1 MMIKLDKES
10 NVPYYLQLKNQFK
23 EFILSEIYKPDTKLP
38 PTRQLA
44 ENLKINRNTVLT
56 AYEELEADGLVYSHV
71 GQGTFVSDASE
82 YLEKRER
89 AVRRKFNWTN
99 YFSAELDESALF
111 CLVQLYR
118 SCTSKA
124 KVSFGGAHPDD
135 DLYPLDLV
143 KRCFNSILREEK
155 SEILRYGPTEGYH
168 PLREF
173 LAKRMKNKGIETMVE
188 NIFITNGS
196 QQALEIA
203 SRILIEPGNY
213 VITEEPTYTGA
224 LSIFNTLKA
233 KVIGVPLDKD
243 GLNLDVLEDDL
254 KKYNPKFI
262 YTIPNFQNPTGITM
276 SISKRKKLIFL
287 AEKYNVPIIEDD
299 VSGDL
304 RFEGE
309 DLLPLK
315 ALDRTGQVVYVSS
328 LSKEL
333 IPGFR
338 VGWAVLN
345 ESIRDRFIA
354 IKQVEDLTTNTI
366 SQAILYKF
374 CSRGYLKTHLKKI
387 RRIYK
392 RRRDAIIRSIR
403 KYFPKNIELL
413 RPEGGLFVWVK
424 FPSEVDLNPIFESCL
439 KNGVI
444 FSLGSLFYN
453 SMNGKNEMRLSYAAN
468 SPEKIEEGIKIL
480 GEIISETIGKK
491 EREAEELEMLPIL

>member
-1 MMIKLDKES
+1 MMVKINKAS
-10 NVPYYLQLKNQFK
+10 NIPYYLQLKNQFK
-23 EFILSEIYKPDTKLP
+23 ELILSETYKPDTKLP

-44 ENLKINRNTVLT
+44 EKLKINRNTVLT
-56 AYEELEADGLVYSHV
+56 AYEELEADGLVHSHV
-71 GQGTFVSDASE
+71 GQGTFVSDMSE
-82 YLEKRER
+82 YLKERER
-89 AVRRKFNWTN
+89 DVQRKFNWTN
-99 YFSAELDESALF
+99 SFSAELDESALSS
-111 CLVQLYR
+111 LVQLYR
-118 SCTSKA
+118 SCISKA

-135 DLYPLDLV
+135 ILYPIELV
-143 KRCFNSILREEK
+143 KRCFNSVLREEG
-155 SEILRYGPTEGYH
+155 SEILRYGPIEGYY

-173 LAKRMKNKGIETMVE
+173 MTKWIKNKGIETSPE
-188 NIFITNGS
+188 NIFITSGS

-203 SRILIEPGNY
+203 SRILIEAGNY

-224 LSIFNTLKA
+224 LSIFNTLRA
-233 KVIGVPLDKD
+233 RIIGVPMEKD
-243 GLNLDVLEDDL
+243 GLNLDVLEDAL

-276 SISKRKKLIFL
+276 SINKRKRLILL

-309 DLLPLK
+309 DLLALK
-315 ALDRTGQVVYVSS
+315 ALDRTDQVIYVSS

-345 ESIRDRFIA
+345 ESVRDRFIA
-354 IKQVEDLTTNTI
+354 LKQVEDLTTNTI

-374 CSRGYLKTHLKKI
+374 CSRGYLKTHLRKV

-392 RRRDAIIRSIR
+392 ERRDTIIKSIK
-403 KYFPKNIELL
+403 KYLPKNIDLL
-413 RPEGGLFVWVK
+413 KPQGGLLVWIR
-424 FPSEVDLNPIFESCL
+424 FAPEVDLTPVFEACV

-444 FSLGSLFYN
+444 FSLGSLFYD
-453 SMNGKNEMRLSYAAN
+453 STDGKNELRLSYAAS
-468 SPEKIEEGIKIL
+468 SPKKIEEGIKIL

-491 EREAEELEMLPIL
+491 ESEAEELEMLPIL

>member
-1 MMIKLDKES
+1 MMIKIDKES
-10 NVPYYLQLKNQFK
+10 NVPYYLQLKNQFR
-23 EFILSEIYKPDTKLP
+23 ELILSEIYKPDTKLP

-44 ENLKINRNTVLT
+44 DMLKINRNTVLT
-56 AYEELEADGLVYSHV
+56 AYEELEADGMVYSHV
-71 GQGTFVSDASE
+71 GQGTFVSDVSE
-82 YLEKRER
+82 YRDKRER
-89 AVRRKFNWTN
+89 AFQRKFNWTN

-111 CLVQLYR
+111 SLVQLYR
-118 SCTSKA
+118 SCIAKA
-124 KVSFGGAHPDD
+124 KISFGGAHPDD
-135 DLYPLDLV
+135 ELYPVDLV
-143 KRCFNSILREEK
+143 KRCFNSILREEQ
-155 SEILRYGPTEGYH
+155 SEILRYGPIEGYY
-168 PLREF
+168 PLREH
-173 LAKRMKNKGIETMVE
+173 LANRMKNKGIETTAE
-188 NIFITNGS
+188 NVFITSGS

-203 SRILIEPGNY
+203 SRMLIETGNY

-224 LSIFNTLKA
+224 LSIFNTLRA
-233 KVIGVPLDKD
+233 KIIGVPLEKD
-243 GLNLDVLEDDL
+243 GLNLDLLEDSL

-309 DLLPLK
+309 ELLPLK
-315 ALDRTGQVVYVSS
+315 ALDRTGQVIYISS

-354 IKQVEDLTTNTI
+354 LKQVEDLTTNTI

-374 CSRGYLKTHLKKI
+374 CSRGYLKTHLRRI
-387 RRIYK
+387 RRIY
-392 RRRDAIIRSIR
+392 RERRDTMIRSIR
-403 KYFPKNIELL
+403 KYFPKDIEVLK
-413 RPEGGLFVWVK
+413 PNGGLSVWVK
-424 FPSEVDLNPIFESCL
+424 FPQEIDLTPIFDACL
-439 KNGVI
+439 KSGVI
-444 FSLGSLFYN
+444 FSLGSLFYD
-453 SMNGKNEMRLSYAAN
+453 STHGKNEMRLCYSAN
-468 SPEKIEEGIKIL
+468 SPERIEEGIKIL
-480 GEIISETIGKK
+480 GEIIAETTGKK

>member
-1 MMIKLDKES
+1 MIKIDKES
-10 NVPYYLQLKNQFK
+10 SVPYYLQLKNQFR
-23 EFILSEIYKPDTKLP
+23 ELILSQIFKPETKLP

-71 GQGTFVSDASE
+71 GQGTFVSDLSE
-82 YLEKRER
+82 QLDRR
-89 AVRRKFNWTN
+89 QLAGQRKFDWSNH
-99 YFSAELDESALF
+99 YSSELDESSLYS
-111 CLVQLYR
+111 LVQLYR
-118 SCTSKA
+118 SCIAKA
-124 KVSFGGAHPDD
+124 KISFAGAHPDD
-135 DLYPLDLV
+135 ELYPIDLV
-143 KRCFNSILREEK
+143 KRCFNSILREES
-155 SEILRYGPTEGYH
+155 SEILRYGPIEGYF

-173 LAKRMKNKGIETMVE
+173 LAKRIKNQGIASTTE
-188 NIFITNGS
+188 NIFITSGS
-196 QQALEIA
+196 QQALEIT
-203 SRILIEPGNY
+203 SRMLIESGNY
-213 VITEEPTYTGA
+213 VITEEPTYSGA
-224 LSIFNTLKA
+224 LSIFNALRA
-233 KVIGVPLDKD
+233 KIIGVPLEND
-243 GLNLDVLEDDL
+243 GLDLDLLEDAL

-276 SISKRKKLIFL
+276 SINKRKKLIFL

-304 RFEGE
+304 RYEGE

-315 ALDRTGQVVYVSS
+315 ALDRTDQVVYISS

-345 ESIRDRFIA
+345 ESLRDRFIA
-354 IKQVEDLTTNTI
+354 LKQIEDLTTNTI

-374 CSRGYLKTHLKKI
+374 CTRGYLNAHLRKI

-392 RRRDAIIRSIR
+392 ERRDTIIKGIK
-403 KYFPKNIELL
+403 KYFPKNAEVKK
-413 RPEGGLFVWVK
+413 PSGGLFVWVK
-424 FPSEVDLNPIFESCL
+424 FPDKTDLTSILETCS

-453 SMNGKNEMRLSYAAN
+453 SAKGKNEMRLCYASN
-468 SPEKIEEGIKIL
+468 SPEKINEGIKIL
-480 GEIISETIGKK
+480 GEVISETLGKK